1 MRARIL
7 TAAVL
12 IPISLA
18 AITRTDPWPITV
30 FGFILALIGSDEIHR
45 LLKADEVWKK
55 TGTQFPSAMLPAVLP
70 VAPILT
76 LALPNFAV
84 QTVEIGIG
92 LFLAGIAAAWF
103 GVRMDPG
110 FLKIPLVLASGL
122 WIGGP
127 IFCLIGIHNLL
138 PTQAIW
144 NFHTPVSLAVMPLW
158 AGDIAAI
165 FVGRAYGRHPLAP
178 TISPNKTWE
187 GAITNLVACIATGA
201 LLGPW
206 CNVGLTVGIA
216 CGVVAGIFGQLG
228 DLFESCIKRSA
239 GQKDSGS
246 LLPGHGG
253 LMDRMDSILFTA
265 PFVALILLSSWR

>member
-45 LLKADEVWKK
+45 LLGAAAVWQK
-55 TGTQFPSAMLPAVLP
+55 TGTMFPSSLLPAVLP
-70 VAPILT
+70 IAPILS
-76 LALPNFAV
+76 LALPNFAT
-84 QTVEIGIG
+84 QTVEIGVG
-92 LFLAGIAAAWF
+92 LFII
-103 GVRMDPG
+103 GVASVWLSARTPPG
-110 FLKIPLVLASGL
+110 VLKIPLLLASGF

-127 IFCLIGIHNLL
+127 VVCLIGIHLL
-138 PTQAIW
+138 VPTHAIW
-144 NFHTPVSLAVMPLW
+144 NFHTPLSLAVVPVW

-165 FVGRAYGRHPLAP
+165 FVGKAFGRHPMAP
-178 TISPNKTWE
+178 TISPKKTWE
-187 GAITNLVACIATGA
+187 GAATNLVACIAMGA

-206 CNVGLTVGIA
+206 CNVGLPIGIA
-216 CGVVAGIFGQLG
+216 CGVVAGIMGQLG
-228 DLFESCIKRSA
+228 DLFESLIKRIA

-265 PFVALILLSSWR
+265 PCVALILLGFLR